1 MIAERLLYL
10 AKDSDSPREPIRVAI
25 GAPYDLST
33 AEQTELG
40 VESACEVYTGPIDG
54 ESTRVYGID
63 KVQALSIAIAEIDM
77 FLVGLAQQGVLFW
90 ENGEPYD
97 PALAAPLPT
106 DLSDA
111 IRTVF
116 RK

>member
-1 MIAERLLYL
+1 MIAERLLHL

-25 GAPYDLST
+25 SAPYDLST
-33 AEQTELG
+33 AERTKLG
-40 VESACEVYTGPIDG
+40 IASACEVYTGPIGG
-54 ESTRVYGID
+54 ESTRVYGVD

-77 FLVGLAQQGVLFW
+77 FLVGLAQQGALFW
-90 ENGEPYD
+90 ESGEPYD
-97 PALAAPLPT
+97 PELAAPLPT

-111 IRTVF
+111 IRAVF